1 MGVEVPNAVKTK
13 VIMRDLLESEE
24 WRNTKAKIPLALGK
38 DVYGNPIVADLSE
51 MPHLLI
57 AGSTG
62 SGKSVCIN
70 AIITSLL
77 YRFSPDQLRF
87 VMIDPKVVELQHYNM
102 PAAPGGAGGDR
113 SQEGDPRLA
122 LGGQRDG
129 EALPDFRA
137 RGGPQHR
144 LVQLP
149 AQEQAAAAARNWS
162 CR

>member
-1 MGVEVPNAVKTK
+1 MPNLVKTK

-24 WRNTKAKIPLALGK
+24 WRTTKAKVPLALGK

-70 AIITSLL
+70 AIISSLL

-87 VMIDPKVVELQHYNM
+87 VMIDPKVVELQRTICCRTV
-102 PAAPGGAGGDR
+102 AGGD
-113 SQEGDPRLA
+113 
-122 LGGQRDG
+122 
-129 EALPDFRA
+129 
-137 RGGPQHR
+137 
-144 LVQLP
+144 
-149 AQEQAAAAARNWS
+149 
-162 CR
+162 